1 MCERHAFNRHVLFFN
16 YFLGYAMQ
24 QLAVTY
30 VNLGRHVDAISMFNR
45 TLEFFRRYMPENH
58 SSIGEI
64 LDARVVIRLLCRFL

>member
-1 MCERHAFNRHVLFFN
+1 
-16 YFLGYAMQ
+16 MQ
-24 QLAVTY
+24 QLAATY
-30 VNLGRHVDAISMFNR
+30 HNLGRHVDAISMLNR